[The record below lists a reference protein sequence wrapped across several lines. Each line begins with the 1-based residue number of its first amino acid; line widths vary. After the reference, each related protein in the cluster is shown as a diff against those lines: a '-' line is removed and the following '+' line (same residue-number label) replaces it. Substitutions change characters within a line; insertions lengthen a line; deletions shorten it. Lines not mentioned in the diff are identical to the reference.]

1 MALVNAL
8 SSLSLAS
15 APRTSGVGFKKSVAS
30 FVVSPPKVS
39 GSASARGVLQ
49 ISCKQNKKARA
60 LQRCDA
66 ARDAV
71 RAFARSHAMA
81 FRFHRVRETSTTSSP
96 RRLARRATRDV
107 AFAVA
112 ARGRIK

>member
-1 MALVNAL
+1 MALINAL

-66 ARDAV
+66 RRAV
-71 RAFARSHAMA
+71 RAFARSFAMA
-81 FRFHRVRETSTTSSP
+81 FRFHRIRETSTTSSP
-96 RRLARRATRDV
+96 RRLARRATRDL
-107 AFAVA
+107 ALAVA
-112 ARGRIK
+112 ADG

>member
-1 MALVNAL
+1 MALINAL

-60 LQRCDA
+60 LQRCY
-66 ARDAV
+66 
-71 RAFARSHAMA
+71 SP
-81 FRFHRVRETSTTSSP
+81 P
-96 RRLARRATRDV
+96 RRSSVRTFVRDGV
-107 AFAVA
+107 
-112 ARGRIK
+112 